1 MFNPKPVYTTKQA
14 QNLIRPEIIKGMLD
28 SIMAMKKVTKVDYLQ
43 TFDVS
48 TNGTTTYITHIQE
61 EPNYRKQLMLTQVNN
76 NFKGKVFIIDDG
88 KCITVMLAEEY

>member
-1 MFNPKPVYTTKQA
+1 
-14 QNLIRPEIIKGMLD
+14 MLD